1 MRRIPEANRHREP
14 WAVKVP
20 AVTVLFWVI
29 KVLTTGTGE
38 AASDWLGN
46 TNLVLAGVVG
56 LGGIV
61 LALRLQLRS
70 TRYRPAVYWFAVAMV
85 AVFGTMAADVI
96 HVVLGV
102 PYSISTAFW
111 ATVTAVVL
119 VLWRR
124 SEGSLSI
131 HTITTPRRERFYWAT
146 VLSTFALG
154 TAAGDLTA
162 DQLELGFLLS
172 GVLFA
177 AVMLVPALGW
187 AKLGMNSVLAFW
199 FAYVITRPLGASFA
213 DWFGKPHSFGG
224 GLGYGDG
231 TVTLVASILIVLL
244 VGYLSLTHG
253 AVPDR
258 PDAEARGR
266 SHSND
271 EPQHD
276 SVDA

>member
-1 MRRIPEANRHREP
+1 MVRRTSGRESLHEP
-14 WAVKVP
+14 WSVKVP
-20 AVTVLFWVI
+20 AVGVLFWVI

-56 LGGIV
+56 LGGIA
-61 LALRLQLRS
+61 LALTLQLRA
-70 TRYRPAVYWFAVAMV
+70 TRYKPAVYWFAVAMV
-85 AVFGTMAADVI
+85 AVFGTMAADAV
-96 HVVLGV
+96 HVGLGV
-102 PYSISTAFW
+102 PYSVSTAFW
-111 ATVTAVVL
+111 AAVTAVVL

-162 DQLELGFLLS
+162 DQLDWGFLLS
-172 GVLFA
+172 GILFA

-187 AKLGMNSVLAFW
+187 LRFGMNSVLAFW
-199 FAYVITRPLGASFA
+199 FAYVVTRPLGASFA

-231 TVTLVASILIVLL
+231 TVTLVASVVIVLL
-244 VGYLSLTHG
+244 VGYLAVTHVDAQG
-253 AVPDR
+253 DP
-258 PDAEARGR
+258 AEAADR
-266 SHSND
+266 STRDD
-271 EPQHD
+271 EPD
-276 SVDA
+276 PVDA

>member
-1 MRRIPEANRHREP
+1 MVRRTSDRKSPREP
-14 WAVKVP
+14 WSVKVP

-61 LALRLQLRS
+61 LALRLQLRA
-70 TRYRPAVYWFAVAMV
+70 TRYKPAVYWFAVAMV
-85 AVFGTMAADVI
+85 AVFGTMAADAV
-96 HVVLGV
+96 HVGLGV
-102 PYSISTAFW
+102 PYSVSTAFW
-111 ATVTAVVL
+111 AVVTAVVL
-119 VLWRR
+119 LLWRR

-162 DQLELGFLLS
+162 DQLDWGFLLS
-172 GVLFA
+172 GILFA

-187 AKLGMNSVLAFW
+187 ARFGMNSVLAFW
-199 FAYVITRPLGASFA
+199 FAYVVTRPLGASFA

-231 TVTLVASILIVLL
+231 TVTLVATVVIVLL
-244 VGYLSLTHG
+244 VGYLAVTH
-253 AVPDR
+253 ADTQQDTAASADR
-258 PDAEARGR
+258 PIRA
-266 SHSND
+266 D
-271 EPQHD
+271 EPD
-276 SVDA
+276 PVDA

>member
-1 MRRIPEANRHREP
+1 MRRTPHQNPLREP
-14 WAVKVP
+14 WGVKVP
-20 AVTVLFWVI
+20 AVTVMFWVI

-46 TNLVLAGVVG
+46 TNLILAGVVG
-56 LGGIV
+56 LGGFV
-61 LALRLQLRS
+61 LALRWQLRS

-85 AVFGTMAADVI
+85 AVFGTMAADAV
-96 HVVLGV
+96 HVGLGV
-102 PYSISTAFW
+102 PYSVSTAFW
-111 ATVTAVVL
+111 AVVTAIIL

-131 HTITTPRRERFYWAT
+131 HTITTPRREKFYWAT

-172 GVLFA
+172 GLLFA
-177 AVMLVPALGW
+177 AVMLVPAFGW
-187 AKLGMNSVLAFW
+187 ARWGMNSVLAFW
-199 FAYVITRPLGASFA
+199 FAYVVTRPLGASFA

-231 TVTLVASILIVLL
+231 TVTLAASVLIVLL
-244 VGYLSLTHG
+244 VGYLSVTHVD
-253 AVPDR
+253 A
-258 PDAEARGR
+258 PDALHDETVRR
-266 SHSND
+266 S
-271 EPQHD
+271 Q
-276 SVDA
+276 DAEQETDPVA